1 MKFLDENHLKSV
13 PFICIGQS
21 MLLISLCTYA
31 ISVLQNANSG
41 LIMIMS
47 SATLEQEIRIFKS
60 FF

>member
-31 ISVLQNANSG
+31 ISALQYANDA
-41 LIMIMS
+41 LIMIM
-47 SATLEQEIRIFKS
+47 
-60 FF
+60 